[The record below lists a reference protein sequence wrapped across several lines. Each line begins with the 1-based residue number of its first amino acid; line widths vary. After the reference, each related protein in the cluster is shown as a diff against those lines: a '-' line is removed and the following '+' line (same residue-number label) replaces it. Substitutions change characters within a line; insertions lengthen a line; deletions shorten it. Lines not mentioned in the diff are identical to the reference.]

1 MLQHRLKQLVE
12 AELVYQHGLLP
23 QARYLFKHALIQ
35 DTAYQSLLKSTRQQ
49 YHRQIAQ
56 VVTDRFLDTVETH
69 PELLA
74 HHYTEAGL
82 IEQALPYWQQAGQRA
97 AQRSANAEAISHL
110 TKGLEVLKTLPDTPE
125 RTQQELTLQITL
137 GTSLMATK
145 GFAAPEVE
153 RAYARAQELCRQVGE
168 TPQLFR
174 VLSGL
179 WFFYLARAELQTAHQ
194 VAEQLLSLA
203 LNVQDPAVLVEAHRT
218 LGMTLWHLGEFA
230 SAQKHCEQGIAL
242 YDADAI
248 REAAQKLNIYVVD
261 PWMLCRDFMA
271 LSLWLLGYPDQAL
284 KRIHE
289 TLTLAR
295 ELSHSFSVAVVL
307 DAAAWI
313 HQFRREGQATQERAA
328 ALIALCTEQ
337 GFTLVAAEGT
347 MLRGWALVE
356 QGEEEGIAQIR
367 QGLAVWR
374 ATGAEMSL
382 LYFLILLAG
391 AYGKAG
397 QAEEGLS
404 TLSEALTLVN
414 RTGERFY
421 EAELY
426 RIKGQLV
433 LQSGVKK
440 SLGQVQ
446 DKSKQVKT
454 SLESELPNTQ
464 HPTPS
469 TQAELEAG
477 AEECFHKAIEIA
489 RRQQAKSLELRAA
502 MSLSRLWQKQGKK
515 DKARQMLAEIYNWF
529 TEGFDTADLKD
540 AKALLDALS

>member
-1 MLQHRLKQLVE
+1 
-12 AELVYQHGLLP
+12 
-23 QARYLFKHALIQ
+23 
-35 DTAYQSLLKSTRQQ
+35 
-49 YHRQIAQ
+49 
-56 VVTDRFLDTVETH
+56 
-69 PELLA
+69 
-74 HHYTEAGL
+74 
-82 IEQALPYWQQAGQRA
+82 
-97 AQRSANAEAISHL
+97 
-110 TKGLEVLKTLPDTPE
+110 
-125 RTQQELTLQITL
+125 
-137 GTSLMATK
+137 
-145 GFAAPEVE
+145 
-153 RAYARAQELCRQVGE
+153 
-168 TPQLFR
+168 
-174 VLSGL
+174 
-179 WFFYLARAELQTAHQ
+179 
-194 VAEQLLSLA
+194 
-203 LNVQDPAVLVEAHRT
+203 
-218 LGMTLWHLGEFA
+218 
-230 SAQKHCEQGIAL
+230 
-242 YDADAI
+242 
-248 REAAQKLNIYVVD
+248 
-261 PWMLCRDFMA
+261 MA